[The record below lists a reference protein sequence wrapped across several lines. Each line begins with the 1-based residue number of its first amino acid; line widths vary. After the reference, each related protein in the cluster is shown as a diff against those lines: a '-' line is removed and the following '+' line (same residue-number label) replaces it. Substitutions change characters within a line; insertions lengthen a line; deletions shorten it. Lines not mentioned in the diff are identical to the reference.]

1 MSESDSLDDIGTSP
15 DSLDLSPR
23 EPSARQRRQRR
34 PWLAMIV
41 LLLVV
46 AAGGLVL
53 TKFLTSNCRPPKL
66 LAAGS

>member
-1 MSESDSLDDIGTSP
+1 MSESDSPDDIGTSP

-41 LLLVV
+41 LL
-46 AAGGLVL
+46 
-53 TKFLTSNCRPPKL
+53 
-66 LAAGS
+66 